1 MSFCLFFL
9 LLLLLI
15 SYTKTKTLV
24 YSNDLVTIALR
35 NHPIPSRTRTW
46 NVGAPMVLQLKLR
59 KSRSSPDLSCTHHFP
74 FTKPHVYSLSLF
86 CSPISLWK
94 GLLFYPF
101 TWIPLISM
109 LSPFILYYPPRL
121 NIFYSF
127 LYVPSSF
134 PFPTICLF
142 SPINIILLFKSY
154 PLLTI

>member
-94 GLLFYPF
+94 GLLFYAGLQYRYYLLLSKYQAF
-101 TWIPLISM
+101 YQYLNQHKNIIDCLIWTHFRGELFCT
-109 LSPFILYYPPRL
+109 LSLLSRL
-121 NIFYSF
+121 
-127 LYVPSSF
+127 F
-134 PFPTICLF
+134 PFFI
-142 SPINIILLFKSY
+142 
-154 PLLTI
+154 